1 MIWNWGF
8 ACSHLC
14 SQWHCCSNEL
24 CRSIFDDNHRAIQHG
39 PRSRCYGH
47 DVRLLG
53 MNILDPTPLSFPET
67 SSVEDTQNGCRRY
80 KVRPPSLNAS
90 LFRDLLKGTA
100 LNPDLQASLVRGW
113 KEGFMLGSHLPPS
126 NHFVP
131 EALNRPLEQTE
142 VLRKGLEKEKKLGRL
157 HGPIMEP
164 YYDNRWFKNHWISPY
179 FAIPKKTLK
188 GLPKKWRLIHH
199 LSFHISGEREASF
212 NSHIDINEYPTYF
225 PTAMT
230 GVHLVFCLSPPGS
243 ALAGRDVRDYYRN
256 FLVNPYCWWQ
266 TYIYVLGSYFFNPYL
281 PFGASSCTSIA
292 QRQSDAL
299 RAAAKVYGVPGKSVA
314 ILDDFLFVCPR
325 RDGETDASILD
336 RGDKC
341 ETSSTTS

>member
-1 MIWNWGF
+1 MLGDSSKYPASWGSNSLYSKGVHAKPSSECYVGAYLLEEEDCCMIWNWGF

-100 LNPDLQASLVRGW
+100 LNPYLQASLVRGW

-131 EALNRPLEQTE
+131 EALNRPLEQTDCC
-142 VLRKGLEKEKKLGRL
+142 G
-157 HGPIMEP
+157 
-164 YYDNRWFKNHWISPY
+164 
-179 FAIPKKTLK
+179 
-188 GLPKKWRLIHH
+188 
-199 LSFHISGEREASF
+199 
-212 NSHIDINEYPTYF
+212 
-225 PTAMT
+225 
-230 GVHLVFCLSPPGS
+230 
-243 ALAGRDVRDYYRN
+243 
-256 FLVNPYCWWQ
+256 
-266 TYIYVLGSYFFNPYL
+266 
-281 PFGASSCTSIA
+281 
-292 QRQSDAL
+292 
-299 RAAAKVYGVPGKSVA
+299 KV
-314 ILDDFLFVCPR
+314 
-325 RDGETDASILD
+325 
-336 RGDKC
+336 
-341 ETSSTTS
+341 